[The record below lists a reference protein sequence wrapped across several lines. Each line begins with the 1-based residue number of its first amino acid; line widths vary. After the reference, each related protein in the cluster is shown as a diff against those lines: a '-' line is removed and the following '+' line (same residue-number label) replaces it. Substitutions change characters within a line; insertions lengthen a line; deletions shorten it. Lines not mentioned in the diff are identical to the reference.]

1 MSIDSPY
8 VISLKDM
15 ERRNLEAVARK
26 YMSSYVDV
34 IRASSSI
41 SSALSAWL

>member
-1 MSIDSPY
+1 MPRESPY
-8 VISLKDM
+8 VVYLTDM

-26 YMSSYVDV
+26 YMSPYVDV